1 MYHILFTYIMYDPH
15 NLELCTMYVSDI
27 IYLRVLLTLCMYKF
41 SRCYDIVFHGFFF
54 LFTIFW

>member
-1 MYHILFTYIMYDPH
+1 MYDPH